1 MKRKELEIRQKE
13 RAERK
18 MTKNVSMKRSL
29 NENFRLTQDELLEE
43 AIETEKINLAS
54 LGIRRFLKTTT
65 VFLIKSFYRCLSQA

>member
-65 VFLIKSFYRCLSQA
+65 VFLINSFYRCLSQA

>member
-18 MTKNVSMKRSL
+18 MTKNVSIKRNF
-29 NENFRLTQDELLEE
+29 NENYRLTQDELLEE

-54 LGIRRFLKTTT
+54 LGTN
-65 VFLIKSFYRCLSQA
+65 S

>member
-29 NENFRLTQDELLEE
+29 NENYRLTQDELLEE

-54 LGIRRFLKTTT
+54 LGIK
-65 VFLIKSFYRCLSQA
+65 IH